1 MDNHCRTLY
10 TVLNALLAEN
20 KLLGW
25 NVAPQKSGC
34 VLLKIKV
41 ANMADDEENGL
52 DFQMDSNMNM
62 PSHLSYRKISNKQ
75 TRRNYLRAQRF
86 QKNPLKRLRS
96 DSPEFP
102 RSEDL
107 EISETGQGLD
117 LSVPVDSVDTAAN
130 KSECLDLSSM
140 NHDALD
146 HGSTRGECMT
156 DCVLRDAADRSVVE
170 IEQTESPGSSKSEEL
185 FDSDSVSI
193 CSDFSDKPD
202 IVEPCKHKGCRYGP
216 PTESREE
223 FHSADLF
230 YCCECK
236 NNPFYP
242 DVTLCA
248 DCLIM
253 NQRHKKHKRH
263 ARSFRDHKPPLGDW
277 NWAKFAPV

>member
-34 VLLKIKV
+34 VMLKIKIS
-41 ANMADDEENGL
+41 NMADDDENGCIN
-52 DFQMDSNMNM
+52 SVTNM
-62 PSHLSYRKISNKQ
+62 PSHLSYRKMSDKQ
-75 TRRNYLRAQRF
+75 TKRNYLRAQRF
-86 QKNPLKRLRS
+86 KKNPLKRLRS
-96 DSPEFP
+96 DSPEYP

-107 EISETGQGLD
+107 DISKTGQGLD
-117 LSVPVDSVDTAAN
+117 LSIPLVSEDTDVRN
-130 KSECLDLSSM
+130 SECLDLRSVS
-140 NHDALD
+140 HDSLD
-146 HGSTRGECMT
+146 HGITHEECMT
-156 DCVLRDAADRSVVE
+156 DCAQESPKRSVIG
-170 IEQTESPGSSKSEEL
+170 IEPTLSPGSTKSEDL
-185 FDSDSVSI
+185 FESENDSI
-193 CSDFSDKPD
+193 CSDFSDDPA
-202 IVEPCKHKGCRYGP
+202 ILVPCKHKGCKYGP

-223 FHSADLF
+223 FHSDSLF

-236 NNPFYP
+236 SNPFYP

-263 ARSFRDHKPPLGDW
+263 ARCFRDHKPPLGDW